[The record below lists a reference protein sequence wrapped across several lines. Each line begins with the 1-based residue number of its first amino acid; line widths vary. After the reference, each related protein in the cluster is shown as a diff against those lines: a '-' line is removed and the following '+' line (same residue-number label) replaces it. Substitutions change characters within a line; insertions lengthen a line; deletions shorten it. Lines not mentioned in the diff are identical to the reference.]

1 MKKVQK
7 PAKKAKKAYAAPKLT
22 THGDVAK
29 LTQHK
34 DMPIGPIMPGSNLF
48 QWPVR

>member
-7 PAKKAKKAYAAPKLT
+7 TAKKATKKAYAAPKLT

-29 LTQHK
+29 LTQHLTL
-34 DMPIGPIMPGSNLF
+34 PIGPFGPGSNLF
-48 QWPVR
+48 PR